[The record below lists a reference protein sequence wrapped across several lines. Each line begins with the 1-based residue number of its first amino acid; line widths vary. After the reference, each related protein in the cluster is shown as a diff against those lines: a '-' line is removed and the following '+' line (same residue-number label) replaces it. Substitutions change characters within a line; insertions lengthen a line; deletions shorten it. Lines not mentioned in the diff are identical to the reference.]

1 MKRIIFSLIL
11 LTIIIVFSIFIYNR
25 YKTRRIEH
33 IIGANQYRLEE
44 YLDYPNDLVKL
55 DSIASDLVEDSMREL
70 IEIMNLRTNK
80 KLLRYT
86 IKGNVRKEVYWLM
99 DQGDGY
105 YVIEAVNT
113 TL

>member
-1 MKRIIFSLIL
+1 MKRIIFSLIT
-11 LTIIIVFSIFIYNR
+11 LTIIIVFSVYIYNS

-33 IIGANQYRLEE
+33 IIGANQYKLEK
-44 YLDYPNDLVKL
+44 YLGYPNNMVAL
-55 DSIASDLVEDSMREL
+55 DSIANDLVEDRIREL
-70 IEIMNLRTNK
+70 TKIMNLRTNK

-113 TL
+113 NL